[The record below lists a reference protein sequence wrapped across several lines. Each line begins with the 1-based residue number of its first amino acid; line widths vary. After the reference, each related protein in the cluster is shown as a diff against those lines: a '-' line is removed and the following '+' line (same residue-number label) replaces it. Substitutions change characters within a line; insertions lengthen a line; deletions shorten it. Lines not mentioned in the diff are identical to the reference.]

1 MYTLCIG
8 GMIFVAL
15 MPLFKG
21 TKGRDIDS
29 HRKTFWGKTATI
41 EQDIEKARD
50 KALFEGIYPL

>member
-21 TKGRDIDS
+21 PLNKGTKRRIVDS
-29 HRKTFWGKTATI
+29 HRKTLWGKTVKI
-41 EQDIEKARD
+41 E
-50 KALFEGIYPL
+50 